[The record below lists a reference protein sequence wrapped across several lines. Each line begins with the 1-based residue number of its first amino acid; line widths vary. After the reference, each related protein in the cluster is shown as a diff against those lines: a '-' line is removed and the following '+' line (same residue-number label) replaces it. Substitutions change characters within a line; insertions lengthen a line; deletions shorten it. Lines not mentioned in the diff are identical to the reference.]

1 MNSVNRSLTN
11 VFAPKDM
18 IESSGKTH
26 YTQRLMS
33 QKLNC
38 LKSAFLKKKK

>member
-26 YTQRLMS
+26 YS
-33 QKLNC
+33 KPNVSEAKL
-38 LKSAFLKKKK
+38 S